1 MSLETLTI
9 AINDLATST
18 EASNQRV
25 EASVQRIETAIA
37 RLIESTKA
45 TNQQL
50 AHLSELL
57 TVYIQGSND
66 RLTRIER
73 QRERV
78 ANITE
83 SQAATA
89 AALANLV
96 TELATRR

>member
-1 MSLETLTI
+1 MSLETLTT
-9 AINDLATST
+9 AINDLTTST

-37 RLIESTKA
+37 RLIESTEA

-57 TVYIQGSND
+57 TVYIQDSND

-73 QRERV
+73 QLERV